1 MQPTPQEPG
10 YDNRPSAWQN
20 EPTQPVNAPVEQ
32 PYVQRERVYERQA
45 GPVSPAAPSASPWYA
60 WRLSQIVYFIF
71 GIIEALILIRLVL
84 RLLAAN
90 PNATFTSLMY
100 QLSYPFVAPFQGVFP
115 SPAASQGSVL
125 ELSSVLAIIVYA
137 LLAYF
142 IVRLI
147 ELAQRRR
154 TPVV

>member
-1 MQPTPQEPG
+1 
-10 YDNRPSAWQN
+10 DNPPPVWQN
-20 EPTQPVNAPVEQ
+20 TLTQPASTPVEQPYVEQ

-45 GPVSPAAPSASPWYA
+45 GPVRPVPANAAASPWYA

-71 GIIEALILIRLVL
+71 GVIEALIFIRLVL

-90 PNATFTSLMY
+90 PDAAFTALMY
-100 QLSYPFVAPFQGVFP
+100 QLSYLFVAPFEGVFP
-115 SPAASQGSVL
+115 SPATNKGSVL
-125 ELSSVLAIIVYA
+125 ELSAILAIIVYA

-142 IVRLI
+142 IARLI